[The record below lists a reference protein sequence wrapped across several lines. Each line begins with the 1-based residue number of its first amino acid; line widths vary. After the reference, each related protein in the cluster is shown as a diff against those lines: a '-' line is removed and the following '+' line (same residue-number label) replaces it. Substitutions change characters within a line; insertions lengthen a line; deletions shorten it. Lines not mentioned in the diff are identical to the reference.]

1 MVVQGSDIVGVSVA
15 FLENCS
21 EEIRMNS
28 VTLKISSSVCL
39 WVRRAIPVLGVCLL
53 LLLASVP
60 AFSQGTA
67 RILGTVTDASGAP
80 IAGATVSVTDIAIA
94 ATRTLTTDESGSYN
108 APALRP
114 GVKKI
119 RAEYKGF
126 KAIERENIR
135 LEVGQELRLDFTLQP
150 GAVTE
155 TVTVEIAVPL
165 VETTHSEQG
174 GSLSNQTINDLPL
187 NGRNFQNLLT
197 LRPGVSIYS
206 GGGGWTQSSNGMR
219 PDDNMYTVDGLNQN
233 EPWTGMSIVNGS
245 SLAGDVQTFIPLDA
259 IQEFR
264 TAQNVRAD
272 SGFKPGSVVNVG
284 LKAGTNNIHG
294 TAYAFG
300 RTDSWDAKNYF
311 DTASQGFPPFPLSLK
326 QFGATAGGPLKKDK
340 LFWFLA
346 YESQL
351 YDTAGSFTTTSPV
364 TCGGG
369 TPGCGLAAPD
379 PNLSLVDACIA
390 MKTNVDPITL
400 LPAPIAITPLSAALF
415 GVNTATCAVN
425 ANPLGHTIV
434 PGSGVGLFPVN
445 NATTVPGTNTV
456 FPNLT
461 NTSRADNG
469 LVKLDYHVN
478 EKNVINGY
486 YFIGQ
491 NNGTWNDSTAQLAPN
506 WESLLYVR
514 SQIASGGWVWTPTS
528 RWVNEFRTGY
538 ARFTQSFYS
547 ADHNIPALK
556 FGINTGVTNPFFGG
570 LPILFFP
577 IDFNGQ
583 LGASWPKLVGPD
595 HVIDFVD
602 HVSYLRGKHAF
613 KFGGEITD
621 NVHTGTITQFGKGRL
636 KFKPFNDTGVTL
648 ENLLAGDVGSGSSLL
663 TGNAFRDSHIWGY
676 AGFFQDDWRATSRL
690 TLNLGVRYELNSVLK
705 EAHNLLA
712 NFDPT
717 LGMVQVG
724 KQIPSLY
731 NGDHNN
737 FAPRVGFAWDVRGNG
752 KTVIRAGGGIVF
764 EQIAQQSF
772 MALGN
777 LLGAPSVPTAAT
789 LVTCSVPFA
798 SGGCQGNPV
807 GGVPVVTPGSGTI
820 DLEALVF
827 NGGAQAA
834 LTTGWKTNS
843 ATTSIFPSGPPVCGD
858 GTAVPG
864 VFSGLATNPCTIF
877 AVDRNLR
884 TPYVTNWNFGIQR
897 AITNNMSLEVSYVG
911 NHGTKLI
918 GFRDINEVNPQ
929 SAAEI
934 ACGHCE
940 ANVQFP
946 QFPYLNFI
954 NKLSGLYHSNYN
966 GLQVTLTQ
974 RVSHGLSATLGYT
987 YSHALDNASSNWSGA
1002 GVIDNGFSP
1011 SSYYGNSDFDLR
1023 HRFTATVTYAL
1034 PGKKGFGQMLEG
1046 WQINSIVT
1054 LQTGQYWGMLDTGND
1069 YSGTNETNNIP
1080 AALGEHWDFFG
1091 SPNDFKSNQ
1100 NSIPFCAGDFTSAAT
1115 IAATVGCSQT
1125 TPGTQLT
1132 FAPGSAQAMAFATAC
1147 AAAAS
1152 GLGQAGMDSLNGLT
1166 AGGGGGCFAQGKS
1179 VMIPP
1184 ALGAFGTAGRNIFPS
1199 YPFKNWD
1206 ASIYKDWKFKER
1218 LTFQFRAEFFNLL
1231 NHPQFANPGG
1241 GPNGFN
1247 HNDPSVTNLF
1257 GCGCATPD
1265 VAGENPV
1272 LGSGSNRA
1280 MQLGLKIIF

>member
-1 MVVQGSDIVGVSVA
+1 MVSI
-15 FLENCS
+15 
-21 EEIRMNS
+21 
-28 VTLKISSSVCL
+28 
-39 WVRRAIPVLGVCLL
+39 
-53 LLLASVP
+53 
-60 AFSQGTA
+60 
-67 RILGTVTDASGAP
+67 
-80 IAGATVSVTDIAIA
+80 TDIAIA
-94 ATRTLTTDESGSYN
+94 ATRTLTTDESGAYN

-119 RAEYKGF
+119 RVEYKGF
-126 KAIERENIR
+126 KAVERENVR
-135 LEVGQELRLDFTLQP
+135 LEVGQEARIDFTLQP
-150 GAVTE
+150 GAITE

-165 VETTHSEQG
+165 VETTHAEQG
-174 GSLSNQTINDLPL
+174 GSVSNQTINDLPL
-187 NGRNFQNLLT
+187 NGRNYQNLLT
-197 LRPGVSIYS
+197 LRPGVTIFS
-206 GGGGWTQSSNGMR
+206 GGGGWTQSSNGIR
-219 PDDNMYTVDGLNQN
+219 PDDNMYLVDGLNEN
-233 EPWTGMSIVNGS
+233 EPWTGMSIVNGN

-272 SGFKPGSVVNVG
+272 SGFKPGSVVDVG

-311 DTASQGFPPFPLSLK
+311 DTSANGFPPFPLSLK

-340 LFWFLA
+340 LFWFMA

-351 YDTAGSFTTTSPV
+351 YDTAGSFTTTDPV

-369 TPGCGLAAPD
+369 TPGCGLIAPN
-379 PNLSLVDACIA
+379 PAVSLVDACLAIGPA
-390 MKTNVDPITL
+390 QIT
-400 LPAPIAITPLSAALF
+400 ALSAALF
-415 GVNTATCAVN
+415 GVNPATCAVN
-425 ANPLGHTIV
+425 ANKPGSMIV

-445 NATTVPGTNTV
+445 NATNVPNTDTVYA
-456 FPNLT
+456 NLA

-469 LVKLDYHVN
+469 LVKVDYHVG
-478 EKNVINGY
+478 EHNVINGY

-491 NNGTWNDSTAQLAPN
+491 NNGTWNDATNQLAPN
-506 WESLLYVR
+506 WQSLLYVR
-514 SQIASGGWVWTPTS
+514 SQLASGGWVWTPNS
-528 RWVNEFRTGY
+528 RWVNEFRAGY
-538 ARFTQSFYS
+538 GRYTQSFYS
-547 ADHNIPALK
+547 ADHTTPASK
-556 FGINTGVTNPFFGG
+556 YGINTGVTNPFFGG
-570 LPILFFP
+570 FPILFFP
-577 IDFNGQ
+577 IDFDAE

-602 HVSYLRGKHAF
+602 HVSYLHGKHAF

-636 KFKPFNDTGVTL
+636 KFKPFHGLGVTL
-648 ENLLAGDVGSGSSLL
+648 ENLLAGNIDNGSSLL
-663 TGNAFRDSHIWGY
+663 TGNAFRDSHFWAY

-705 EAHNLLA
+705 EAHNLLG

-717 LGMVQVG
+717 VGMVQVG
-724 KQIPSLY
+724 KQIPDLY

-752 KTVIRAGGGIVF
+752 KTVIRAGGGVVY

-789 LVTCSVPFA
+789 IVV
-798 SGGCQGNPV
+798 N
-807 GGVPVVTPGSGTI
+807 GVATPGTGTI
-820 DLEALVF
+820 NLEAVVF
-827 NGGAQAA
+827 NGGPARN
-834 LTTGWKTNS
+834 LLSNGWQTNS
-843 ATTSIFPSGPPVCGD
+843 ATTSIFPSNATPVCGD
-858 GTAVPG
+858 NSSVPG
-864 VFSGLATNPCTIF
+864 INGATLANPVGVAPCTIF

-897 AITNNMSLEVSYVG
+897 ALTNNMSLEVSYVG

-918 GFRDINEVNPQ
+918 GFRDINEVDPLSQ
-929 SAAEI
+929 AEI
-934 ACGHCE
+934 TCGHCE
-940 ANVQFP
+940 TNFPFP
-946 QFPYLNFI
+946 QFPYLNYI

-974 RVSHGLSATLGYT
+974 RVSHGLSFTVGYT

-1002 GVIDNGFSP
+1002 GVIDNGFQP
-1011 SSYYGNSDFDLR
+1011 NSYYGDSDFDNR
-1023 HRFTATVTYAL
+1023 HRFSATVTYAL
-1034 PGKKGFGQMLEG
+1034 PGRKGFAQMLEG

-1054 LQTGQYWGMLDTGND
+1054 LQDGGHWGMLDTGND
-1069 YSGTNETNNIP
+1069 FSGTNETNNIP

-1091 SPNDFKSNQ
+1091 NVNDFKSNQ
-1100 NSIPFCAGDFTSAAT
+1100 NSIPYCAGADFSTPAT
-1115 IAATVGCSQT
+1115 ITCNQT
-1125 TPGTQLT
+1125 TPGGAIT
-1132 FAPGSAQAMAFATAC
+1132 FSPAQTATMAAACLAATNALNDPTGSA
-1147 AAAAS
+1147 
-1152 GLGQAGMDSLNGLT
+1152 LINLNAG
-1166 AGGGGGCFAQGKS
+1166 AGAGGCFIQGKS

-1184 ALGAFGTAGRNIFPS
+1184 PQGTWANAGRNIFPG

-1206 ASIYKDWKFKER
+1206 MSVSKDWKIKER
-1218 LTFQFRAEFFNLL
+1218 LTFQFRAEVFNVL

-1247 HNDPSVTNLF
+1247 HNDPSKANLF

-1280 MQLGLKIIF
+1280 VQLGLKIIF

>member
-1 MVVQGSDIVGVSVA
+1 
-15 FLENCS
+15 
-21 EEIRMNS
+21 MNS
-28 VTLKISSSVCL
+28 VTLRISSFVRL
-39 WVRRAIPVLGVCLL
+39 WVRRAIPVLGLSLL
-53 LLLASVP
+53 LLLVSVP
-60 AFSQGTA
+60 ALSQGGTA
-67 RILGTVTDASGAP
+67 RVLGTVTDASGAP
-80 IAGATVSVTDIAIA
+80 ISGATVSITDIDIG
-94 ATRTLTTDESGSYN
+94 ATRTLTTDQAGEYN

-114 GVKKI
+114 GNKKI

-126 KAIERENIR
+126 KAVERENVR
-135 LEVGQELRLDFTLQP
+135 LEVGQEARIDFTLHP

-155 TVTVEIAVPL
+155 TVTVEVAVPL
-165 VETTHSEQG
+165 VETTNAEQG
-174 GSLSNQTINDLPL
+174 GALSNQTINDLPL
-187 NGRNFQNLLT
+187 NGRNYQNLLT
-197 LRPGVSIYS
+197 LRPGVTIYA
-206 GGGGWTQSSNGMR
+206 GGGGWTQSSNGIR
-219 PDDNMYTVDGLNQN
+219 PDDNMYLVDGLNQN

-284 LKAGTNNIHG
+284 LKAGTNTLHG

-311 DTASQGFPPFPLSLK
+311 DTTANGFPPFPLSLK

-364 TCGGG
+364 TCGVGD
-369 TPGCGLAAPD
+369 PGCGLASSGPSALAANNNCNFLQGLNPTALG
-379 PNLSLVDACIA
+379 NCSVSLVDAC
-390 MKTNVDPITL
+390 KDL
-400 LPAPIAITPLSAALF
+400 LAGGVTPSQLQPSATLF
-415 GVNTATCAVN
+415 GVNTSTCAVN

-445 NATTVPGTNTV
+445 NATTVPGTDTV
-456 FPNLT
+456 FPNLS
-461 NTSRADNG
+461 NTSRSDNG
-469 LVKLDYHVN
+469 LVKVDYHVN

-514 SQIASGGWVWTPTS
+514 SQIGSGGWVWTPNS

-538 ARFTQSFYS
+538 ARFTQTFYS
-547 ADHNIPALK
+547 ADHNIPASK
-556 FGINTGVTNPFFGG
+556 YGINTGVTNPLFGG
-570 LPILFFP
+570 FPILFFP
-577 IDFNGQ
+577 IDFNGD
-583 LGASWPKLVGPD
+583 LGESWPKLVGPD

-636 KFKPFNDTGVTL
+636 KFKPFNPPFTNTL
-648 ENLLAGDVGSGSSLL
+648 ENLLTGNVGTGSSIL
-663 TGNAFRDSHIWGY
+663 TGNAFRESHIWGY

-705 EAHNLLA
+705 ESHNLLA
-712 NFDPT
+712 NFDPNV
-717 LGMVQVG
+717 GMVQVG
-724 KQIPSLY
+724 KQIGDLY

-752 KTVIRAGGGIVF
+752 KTVIRAGGGIVY

-789 LVTCSVPFA
+789 LVTCSVTFDFQNGDCP
-798 SGGCQGNPV
+798 
-807 GGVPVVTPGSGTI
+807 GVPVVTPGSGTI
-820 DLEALVF
+820 NLEALVF
-827 NGGAQAA
+827 NGPGRKFLGANWQSN
-834 LTTGWKTNS
+834 G
-843 ATTSIFPSGPPVCGD
+843 ATPIFPSSATPVCGD
-858 GTAVPG
+858 GTAAPNV
-864 VFSGLATNPCTIF
+864 LAGQPTTPCTIF

-897 AITNNMSLEVSYVG
+897 AITNNMSLEISYVG

-918 GFRDINEVNPQ
+918 GFRDINEINPQ
-929 SAAEI
+929 DPRELVP
-934 ACGHCE
+934 CGSDPTQLTPHCE
-940 ANVQFP
+940 DPTHAPFGTK
-946 QFPYLNFI
+946 FSYLSYI

-1002 GVIDNGFSP
+1002 GVIDNGFAP
-1011 SSYYGNSDFDLR
+1011 QSYYGNSDFDLR

-1034 PGKKGFGQMLEG
+1034 PGRKGFGQMLEG

-1069 YSGTNETNNIP
+1069 YSGTGETNNIP

-1091 SPNDFKSNQ
+1091 SPSDFKSNQ
-1100 NSIPFCAGDFTSAAT
+1100 NSIPFCSGDFTNPAS
-1115 IAATVGCSQT
+1115 VSCQQT
-1125 TPGTQLT
+1125 TPGGNVPLSATQSL
-1132 FAPGSAQAMAFATAC
+1132 AFATAC
-1147 AAAAS
+1147 AAAAT
-1152 GLGQAGMDSLNGLT
+1152 GLGQAAMDTLNGLT

-1184 ALGAFGTAGRNIFPS
+1184 PFGTFATSGRNIFPS

-1206 ASIYKDWKFKER
+1206 ASIYKDLKFKER
-1218 LTFQFRAEFFNLL
+1218 LTFQFRAEFFNVL

>member
-1 MVVQGSDIVGVSVA
+1 
-15 FLENCS
+15 
-21 EEIRMNS
+21 MNS
-28 VTLKISSSVCL
+28 VTLRISSSVCL

-67 RILGTVTDASGAP
+67 RILGTVADSSGAP
-80 IAGATVSVTDIAIA
+80 IAGAAVSVTDINIG
-94 ATRTLTTDESGSYN
+94 ATRTLITDESGAYN

-119 RAEYKGF
+119 RVEYKGF
-126 KAIERENIR
+126 KAIERENVR
-135 LEVGQELRLDFTLQP
+135 LEVGQDARIDFTLQP
-150 GAVTE
+150 GAITE
-155 TVTVEIAVPL
+155 TVMVEVAIPL
-165 VETTHSEQG
+165 VETTNAEQG
-174 GSLSNQTINDLPL
+174 GALSNQTINDLPL
-187 NGRNFQNLLT
+187 NGRNYQNLLT
-197 LRPGVSIYS
+197 LRPGVTIFS
-206 GGGGWTQSSNGMR
+206 GGGGWTQSSNGIR
-219 PDDNMYTVDGLNQN
+219 PDDNMYLVDGLNQN
-233 EPWTGMSIVNGS
+233 EPWTGMSIVNGN

-284 LKAGTNNIHG
+284 LKAGTNNLHG

-300 RTDSWDAKNYF
+300 RTDAWDAKNYF
-311 DTASQGFPPFPLSLK
+311 DSTANGFPPFPLSLK

-340 LFWFLA
+340 LFWFMA

-364 TCGGG
+364 TCGTGDA
-369 TPGCGLAAPD
+369 GCGLVPIPPAGTPTCNSPALPSLNC
-379 PNLSLVDACIA
+379 NLSLVDAC
-390 MKTNVDPITL
+390 KDL
-400 LPAPIAITPLSAALF
+400 LLTPGGAGNITPLSAALF

-425 ANPLGHTIV
+425 ANKPGAMIV
-434 PGSGVGLFPVN
+434 PGSSVGLFPVN
-445 NATTVPGTNTV
+445 MATTVPGSDTV

-469 LVKLDYHVN
+469 LVKLDYHVG
-478 EKNVINGY
+478 EHNVINGY

-491 NNGTWNDSTAQLAPN
+491 NNGTWNDATPQLAPN

-514 SQIASGGWVWTPTS
+514 AQLGSGGWVWTPNS
-528 RWVNEFRTGY
+528 RWVNEFRGGY
-538 ARFTQSFYS
+538 GRYTQSFYS
-547 ADHNIPALK
+547 ADHTTPASK
-556 FGINTGVTNPFFGG
+556 YGINTGVTKPFFGG
-570 LPILFFP
+570 FPIIFFP

-583 LGASWPKLVGPD
+583 LGEGWPKLVGPD
-595 HVIDFVD
+595 SVYDFVD

-621 NVHTGTITQFGKGRL
+621 NIHTGTITQYGKGRL
-636 KFKPFNDTGVTL
+636 KFKPFNSLGVTL
-648 ENLLAGDVGSGSSLL
+648 ENLLAGNVGTGSSLL
-663 TGNAFRDSHIWGY
+663 TGNAFRDSHFWAY
-676 AGFFQDDWRATSRL
+676 AGFLQDDWRATQRL
-690 TLNLGVRYELNSVLK
+690 TVNLGVRYELNTVLK
-705 EAHNLLA
+705 EAHNLLG
-712 NFDPT
+712 NFDPAV
-717 LGMVQVG
+717 GMVQVG

-752 KTVIRAGGGIVF
+752 KTVIRAGGGVIY

-789 LVTCSVPFA
+789 IVVTDPV
-798 SGGCQGNPV
+798 SGL
-807 GGVPVVTPGSGTI
+807 PVVTPGTGTI
-820 DLEALVF
+820 DLQALVF
-827 NGGAQAA
+827 NGGPGRR
-834 LTTGWKTNS
+834 LLSDGWINNS
-843 ATTSIFPSGPPVCGD
+843 ATTSIFPTNATPVCGD
-858 GTAVPG
+858 GTSVPG
-864 VFSGLATNPCTIF
+864 INGATVLRPVGTNPCTIF

-918 GFRDINEVNPQ
+918 GFHDINEINPQ

-940 ANVQFP
+940 ANFP
-946 QFPYLNFI
+946 FPKFPYLSYI

-966 GLQVTLTQ
+966 GLQATLTQ
-974 RVSHGLSATLGYT
+974 RVSHGLSFTVGYT

-1002 GVIDNGFSP
+1002 GVIDNGFAP
-1011 SSYYGNSDFDLR
+1011 NSYYGDSDFDLR

-1034 PGKKGFGQMLEG
+1034 PGRKGFAQMLEG
-1046 WQINSIVT
+1046 WQINSIVM
-1054 LQTGQYWGMLDTGND
+1054 LQDGGHWGMLDTGND
-1069 YSGTNETNNIP
+1069 FSGTGQNNNIP

-1091 SPNDFKSNQ
+1091 KPSDFKSNQ
-1100 NSIPFCAGDFTSAAT
+1100 NSIPYCFGPNFSTPSSVTCQ
-1115 IAATVGCSQT
+1115 QT
-1125 TPGTQLT
+1125 TPG
-1132 FAPGSAQAMAFATAC
+1132 GSIKFSPAQTATM
-1147 AAAAS
+1147 AAACLAGTNSIVDPS
-1152 GLGQAGMDSLNGLT
+1152 GTALANLNSNSPG
-1166 AGGGGGCFAQGKS
+1166 AGGCFVQGHS
-1179 VMIPP
+1179 VMVPP
-1184 ALGAFGTAGRNIFPS
+1184 AFGTWANAGRNIFPG

-1206 ASIYKDWKFKER
+1206 MSVSKDWKIKER
-1218 LTFQFRAEFFNLL
+1218 LTFQFRAEVFNLL

-1247 HNDPSVTNLF
+1247 HNDPSVANLF

-1280 MQLGLKIIF
+1280 VQLGLKIIF

>member
-1 MVVQGSDIVGVSVA
+1 
-15 FLENCS
+15 
-21 EEIRMNS
+21 
-28 VTLKISSSVCL
+28 
-39 WVRRAIPVLGVCLL
+39 
-53 LLLASVP
+53 
-60 AFSQGTA
+60 
-67 RILGTVTDASGAP
+67 
-80 IAGATVSVTDIAIA
+80 
-94 ATRTLTTDESGSYN
+94 
-108 APALRP
+108 
-114 GVKKI
+114 
-119 RAEYKGF
+119 
-126 KAIERENIR
+126 
-135 LEVGQELRLDFTLQP
+135 VGQEARIDFTLHP
-150 GAVTE
+150 GAITE

-187 NGRNFQNLLT
+187 NGRNYQNLLT
-197 LRPGVSIYS
+197 LRPGVTIYS
-206 GGGGWTQSSNGMR
+206 GGGGWTQSSNGIR
-219 PDDNMYTVDGLNQN
+219 PDDNMYLVDGLNQN

-300 RTDSWDAKNYF
+300 RTDAWDAKNYF
-311 DTASQGFPPFPLSLK
+311 DTTSNGFPPFPLSLK

-369 TPGCGLAAPD
+369 TPGCGLAAPN
-379 PNLSLVDACIA
+379 PAISLVDACLALNSNNNITGA
-390 MKTNVDPITL
+390 PVPIT
-400 LPAPIAITPLSAALF
+400 ALSATIVGL
-415 GVNTATCAVN
+415 NTTTCAVN
-425 ANPLGHTIV
+425 ANPPGHTIV

-469 LVKLDYHVN
+469 LVKLDYHLN
-478 EKNVINGY
+478 DRNVINGY

-491 NNGTWNDSTAQLAPN
+491 NNGTWNDATAQLAPN

-514 SQIASGGWVWTPTS
+514 TQLASGGWVWTPNS

-547 ADHNIPALK
+547 ADHAIPASK
-556 FGINTGVTNPFFGG
+556 YGINTGVTNPFFGG

-583 LGASWPKLVGPD
+583 LGESWPKLVGPD

-621 NVHTGTITQFGKGRL
+621 NVHTGTITQYGKGRI
-636 KFKPFNDTGVTL
+636 KFKPFHGLKNTL
-648 ENLLAGDVGSGSSLL
+648 ENLLAGNIDNGSNLL
-663 TGNAFRDSHIWGY
+663 TGNAFRDSHFWAY

-690 TLNLGVRYELNSVLK
+690 TVNLGVRYELNSVLK
-705 EAHNLLA
+705 EAHNLLG
-712 NFDPT
+712 NFDPNV
-717 LGMVQVG
+717 GMVQVG
-724 KQIPSLY
+724 KQIGDLY

-752 KTVIRAGGGIVF
+752 KTVIRAGGGIVY

-789 LVTCSVPFA
+789 LVV
-798 SGGCQGNPV
+798 N
-807 GGVPVVTPGSGTI
+807 GVATPGTGTI
-820 DLEALVF
+820 DLQALVF
-827 NGGAQAA
+827 NGGPARN
-834 LTTGWKTNS
+834 LLSSGWQNNS
-843 ATTSIFPSGPPVCGD
+843 ATTSVFPTSATPVCGD
-858 GTAVPG
+858 GTAAPG
-864 VFSGLATNPCTIF
+864 VFNGLPTNPCTIF

-897 AITNNMSLEVSYVG
+897 ALTNNMSLEVSYVA

-918 GFRDINEVNPQ
+918 GFKDINEINP
-929 SAAEI
+929 ADPRENTV
-934 ACGHCE
+934 ACPHCE
-940 ANVQFP
+940 DPSHNQFP
-946 QFPYLNFI
+946 QFPYLNYI
-954 NKLSGLYHSNYN
+954 NKLSGLYGSNYN
-966 GLQVTLTQ
+966 GLQATLTQ
-974 RVSHGLSATLGYT
+974 RVSHGLSFTVGYT

-1034 PGKKGFGQMLEG
+1034 PGRRGFGQMLEG

-1069 YSGTNETNNIP
+1069 YSGTNEANNIP

-1091 SPNDFKSNQ
+1091 KVNDFKSNQ
-1100 NSIPFCAGDFTSAAT
+1100 NSIPYCVSAIADFSVPSSVSCT
-1115 IAATVGCSQT
+1115 QT
-1125 TPGTQLT
+1125 TPGGVVPLSPSQ
-1132 FAPGSAQAMAFATAC
+1132 SAAFATAC
-1147 AAAAS
+1147 FNAANA
-1152 GLGQAGMDSLNGLT
+1152 LGSDTVASLNGLPT
-1166 AGGGGGCFAQGKS
+1166 ALGAGPGGGGGCFAQGKS

-1184 ALGAFGTAGRNIFPS
+1184 AMGTFGTAGRNTFPS

-1218 LTFQFRAEFFNLL
+1218 LTFQFRAEFFNVL

>member
-1 MVVQGSDIVGVSVA
+1 
-15 FLENCS
+15 
-21 EEIRMNS
+21 MNS
-28 VTLKISSSVCL
+28 VTLRISSFVRL
-39 WVRRAIPVLGVCLL
+39 WVRRAIPVLGLSLL
-53 LLLASVP
+53 LLLVSVP
-60 AFSQGTA
+60 ALAQGGTA
-67 RILGTVTDASGAP
+67 RVLGTVTDASGAP
-80 IAGATVSVTDIAIA
+80 ISGATVSITDIDIG
-94 ATRTLTTDESGSYN
+94 ATRALTTDQAGEYN

-126 KAIERENIR
+126 KAVERENVR
-135 LEVGQELRLDFTLQP
+135 LEVGQEARIDFTLHP

-155 TVTVEIAVPL
+155 TVTVEVAVPL
-165 VETTHSEQG
+165 VETTHAEQG

-187 NGRNFQNLLT
+187 NGRNYQNLLT
-197 LRPGVSIYS
+197 LRPGVTIYS
-206 GGGGWTQSSNGMR
+206 GGGGWTQSSNGIR
-219 PDDNMYTVDGLNQN
+219 PDDNMYLVDGLNEN
-233 EPWTGMSIVNGS
+233 EPWTGMSIVNGN

-284 LKAGTNNIHG
+284 LKAGTNTIHG

-311 DTASQGFPPFPLSLK
+311 DTTANGFPPFPLSLK

-351 YDTAGSFTTTSPV
+351 YDTAGSFTSTSPV

-369 TPGCGLAAPD
+369 TPGCGLTAPD
-379 PNLSLVDACIA
+379 PTISLVDACLA
-390 MKTNVDPITL
+390 L
-400 LPAPIAITPLSAALF
+400 APAQITPLSAAIVGLNP
-415 GVNTATCAVN
+415 NTCVVN
-425 ANPLGHTIV
+425 ANPPGHTIV
-434 PGSGVGLFPVN
+434 PGSGVGLYPVN
-445 NATTVPGTNTV
+445 NATTVPGTDTV
-456 FPNLT
+456 FPNLN
-461 NTSRADNG
+461 NTSRSDNVLG
-469 LVKLDYHVN
+469 KMDYHFN

-486 YFIGQ
+486 YFFGQ
-491 NNGTWNDSTAQLAPN
+491 NDGTWNDGFAQLNPNSQSLLHVRAQLA
-506 WESLLYVR
+506 SV
-514 SQIASGGWVWTPTS
+514 GWVWTPNS

-538 ARFTQSFYS
+538 GRYNQTYFA
-547 ADHNIPALK
+547 ADHNIPASK
-556 FGINTGVTNPFFGG
+556 YGINTGVTNPFFGG
-570 LPILFFP
+570 FPIIFFP
-577 IDFNGQ
+577 VGGFNGQ
-583 LGASWPKLVGPD
+583 LGGSWPKLVGPD
-595 HVIDFVD
+595 SVYDFVD
-602 HVSYLRGKHAF
+602 HVSYLHGKHAF

-621 NVHTGTITQFGKGRL
+621 NIHTGTITAYGKGRF
-636 KFKPFNDTGVTL
+636 KFKPFGGTGNNL
-648 ENLLAGDVGSGSSLL
+648 ENFLTGHVGSGSSIL
-663 TGNAFRDSHIWGY
+663 TGNAFRDSHFWGY

-690 TLNLGVRYELNSVLK
+690 TLNLGVRYELNTVLK
-705 EAHNLLA
+705 EAHNLLG
-712 NFDPT
+712 NFDPNV
-717 LGMVQVG
+717 GMVQVG
-724 KQIPSLY
+724 KQIPDLY

-752 KTVIRAGGGIVF
+752 KTVIRAGAGVVY

-772 MALGN
+772 LALGN
-777 LLGAPSVPTAAT
+777 LLGASSVPTGAT

-807 GGVPVVTPGSGTI
+807 GGVPVVTPGTGAI
-820 DLEALVF
+820 NLEALVF

-834 LTTGWKTNS
+834 LSTAWQSNG
-843 ATTSIFPSGPPVCGD
+843 ATPIFPTGGGPVCGD
-858 GTAVPG
+858 GTADTSATP
-864 VFSGLATNPCTIF
+864 VFNGLPTTPCTIF

-918 GFRDINEVNPQ
+918 GFHDINEINPADPREN
-929 SAAEI
+929 SAT
-934 ACGHCE
+934 CFHCE
-940 ANVQFP
+940 DPSHNQFP
-946 QFPYLNFI
+946 QFPYLNYI
-954 NKLSGLYHSNYN
+954 NKLSGLYGSNYH
-966 GLQVTLTQ
+966 GLQTTLTQ
-974 RVSHGLSATLGYT
+974 RVSHGLSFTVGYT

-1011 SSYYGNSDFDLR
+1011 RSYYGNSDFDVR
-1023 HRFTATVTYAL
+1023 NRFTATVTYAL
-1034 PGKKGFGQMLEG
+1034 PGRRGFAQMLEG
-1046 WQINSIVT
+1046 WQLNSIVT
-1054 LQTGQYWGMLDTGND
+1054 LQNGQSWGMLDTGND
-1069 YSGTNETNNIP
+1069 FSGTAETNNVP

-1091 SPNDFKSNQ
+1091 NVNDFKSNQ
-1100 NSIPFCAGDFTSAAT
+1100 NSIPYCSGPDFSNPAGIT
-1115 IAATVGCSQT
+1115 CNQT
-1125 TPGTQLT
+1125 TPGGIVT
-1132 FAPGSAQAMAFATAC
+1132 FSPAQTATM
-1147 AAAAS
+1147 AAACLAAS
-1152 GLGQAGMDSLNGLT
+1152 TPLGPSAVANLNG
-1166 AGGGGGCFAQGKS
+1166 GNGSGGCFVQGRS
-1179 VMIPP
+1179 VMVPP
-1184 ALGAFGTAGRNIFPS
+1184 PLGTFSNSGRNIFPS

-1218 LTFQFRAEFFNLL
+1218 LTFQFRAEFFNVL

-1247 HNDPSVTNLF
+1247 HNDPSVPNQF